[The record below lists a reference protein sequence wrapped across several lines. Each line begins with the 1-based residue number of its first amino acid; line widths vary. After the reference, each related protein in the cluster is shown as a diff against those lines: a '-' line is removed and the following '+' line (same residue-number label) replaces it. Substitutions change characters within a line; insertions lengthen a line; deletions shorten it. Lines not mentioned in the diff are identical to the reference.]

1 MHAGCNFTKEIKKD
15 KYHAT
20 ASDKTQQSLQLHP
33 PQMTNVWKDNAE
45 GKDKNFH
52 FGQKCFQTPQ
62 KCLQQKRH
70 YYHNCQAKQIKIRP
84 GLDEPVHGEPHSTWS

>member
-1 MHAGCNFTKEIKKD
+1 MHAGCNFTKEIKK
-15 KYHAT
+15 T
-20 ASDKTQQSLQLHP
+20 NIMPASDKTQQSLQLHP

-62 KCLQQKRH
+62 MS
-70 YYHNCQAKQIKIRP
+70 
-84 GLDEPVHGEPHSTWS
+84 STKATLLPQLPSKTN